1 MHGKALEMAG
11 KTVLITGGSG
21 GIGRITA
28 QRLAAAG
35 ANVIIVGR
43 DAARGAAAVS
53 HIGATVPGAAVSFI
67 AADLSSQQEIRRLA
81 AEVAGRLSRLDVLIN
96 NAGAMFGRRA
106 LSPDGIEMT
115 FAVNHLAYV
124 LLTHLLLPLLHAAAP
139 ARIVN
144 VASRAHQGVR
154 LNFKDL
160 QAAKGYS
167 GWWAYKRSKLANLY
181 FTYELA
187 RRLDPA
193 RATVNALHPGF
204 VRTDIG
210 VASGFLPDWLWNAVK
225 LAAITPEQGAETSVY
240 LASDPS
246 LAAVTGQYFV
256 KCRPERSSAV
266 SYDTAAAARLWQI
279 SQALVGLSEPAN
291 A

>member
-256 KCRPERSSAV
+256 KCHPERSSAV
-266 SYDTAAAARLWQI
+266 SYDA
-279 SQALVGLSEPAN
+279 
-291 A
+291 